1 MATTP
6 AQHQTRLDRVGDDDD
21 RAAFVEQLVRNG
33 LLGNVL
39 DFTEHTHRIAGALVF
54 LGAGIGIDGQQ
65 ARRQQ
70 QNKARQ
76 AAHGELR
83 RSMHKDIASA

>member
-6 AQHQTRLDRVGDDDD
+6 AQHQTGLDRVGDDND

-33 LLGNVL
+33 LLRNVL
-39 DFTEHTHRIAGALVF
+39 DFTEHTHRIAGTLVF
-54 LGAGIGIDGQQ
+54 LRPGKCIDGQQ

-83 RSMHKDIASA
+83 RSMHKKI